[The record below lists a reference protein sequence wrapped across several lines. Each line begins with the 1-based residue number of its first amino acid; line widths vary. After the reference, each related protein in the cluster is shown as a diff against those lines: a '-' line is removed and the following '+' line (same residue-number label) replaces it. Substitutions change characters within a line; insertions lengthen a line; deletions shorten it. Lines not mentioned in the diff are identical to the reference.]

1 MTDGS
6 AESGETAPTSRPYA
20 VRPAVAGDAA
30 AVADARRRWAREQRS
45 AELVDADDGFEA
57 RFDQWWEET
66 EGRRHTWIAVPQVD
80 GHEAVG
86 VEAVG
91 MVQLTV
97 FSRMPSPGQP
107 TGRWAYVGQV
117 WVEPAYR
124 RHGVAT
130 ALMRAAIEWARR
142 EGMLRLV
149 LNPSEMSRPMYAALG
164 FRSASDLLRLDLV

>member
-1 MTDGS
+1 MTHG
-6 AESGETAPTSRPYA
+6 AAVSGEVAPTSGGYA
-20 VRPAVAGDAA
+20 VHLAAAGDAA

-57 RFDQWWEET
+57 RFDQWWGET

-80 GHEAVG
+80 GHEVDG
-86 VEAVG
+86 HDVVG

-117 WVEPAYR
+117 WVDPAYR
-124 RHGVAT
+124 RLGQT
-130 ALMRAAIEWARR
+130 A
-142 EGMLRLV
+142 
-149 LNPSEMSRPMYAALG
+149 
-164 FRSASDLLRLDLV
+164 